1 MIYPLVLSYFNI
13 LLGYVSLT
21 KSSLAYLEVMIV
33 HVDINHT
40 TLPGSY
46 ARLKNQSFFFIL
58 FIISGSAINHQKA

>member
-1 MIYPLVLSYFNI
+1 MIYPLVLSYFNK

-33 HVDINHT
+33 HVGINHT

-46 ARLKNQSFFFIL
+46 TRLKNQYFFSFYSL
-58 FIISGSAINHQKA
+58 